1 MIIVMDRSLCDADLA
16 FCARCSATFF
26 QKPLGVDRPCVLRV
40 IDDGDEEVLS
50 FLLLSDGHVLRF
62 HLTDDTAEGLQ
73 LEGWEF
79 LADFD
84 PALIRRG
91 AAERWRQLAAGEQIQ
106 TESIFQPTQ
115 MHLQG

>member
-16 FCARCSATFF
+16 FCARCSAEVFR
-26 QKPLGVDRPCVLRV
+26 KPLGVDRPCITKI
-40 IDDGDEEVLS
+40 IDDGDDEMLT
-50 FLLLSDGHVLRF
+50 FIIMTDGRTLRI
-62 HLTDDTAEGLQ
+62 HLTEKTVEGLK

-91 AAERWRQLAAGEQIQ
+91 AAKRWRELATMQ
-106 TESIFQPTQ
+106 
-115 MHLQG
+115 